1 MLEKRIKKQ
10 LTIANRISKYV
21 YTNKQNKGYMKNPFL
36 QLLED
41 PASLI
46 TVEFDKSER
55 ETIVRMLEEKI
66 NNAMAEYKNPE
77 QHDYYTGKGAMGFAY
92 NEWLHYLDTQWD
104 GKLNRTFEMFAEGIG
119 LQRNE
124 LYKMIIGLLLDKH
137 LDYVC
142 EHETNIDD
150 DTLNALR
157 INHNIHVEEPWHNC
171 NLDHL
176 GRDLADD
183 NH

>member
-1 MLEKRIKKQ
+1 
-10 LTIANRISKYV
+10 
-21 YTNKQNKGYMKNPFL
+21 MKNPFL

-41 PASLI
+41 PAHLI
-46 TVEFDKSER
+46 TVEFDKAER

-77 QHDYYTGKGAMGFAY
+77 QHDYYAGKGAMGIAY
-92 NEWLHYLDTQWD
+92 NEWLHYLDTRWD
-104 GKLNRTFEMFAEGIG
+104 GKLNRTFEMFSEGVG

-142 EHETNIDD
+142 EHETNIDN
-150 DTLNALR
+150 DTLDALR
-157 INHNIHVEEPWHNC
+157 INRRTNVSNDIDSQFDYPSSDEYWDHNYDE
-171 NLDHL
+171 DQ
-176 GRDLADD
+176 
-183 NH
+183 

>member
-1 MLEKRIKKQ
+1 
-10 LTIANRISKYV
+10 
-21 YTNKQNKGYMKNPFL
+21 MKNPFL

-41 PASLI
+41 PAHLI
-46 TVEFDKSER
+46 TVEFDKAER

-92 NEWLHYLDTQWD
+92 NEWLHYLDTRWD
-104 GKLNRTFEMFAEGIG
+104 GKLNRTFEMFAEGVG

-124 LYKMIIGLLLDKH
+124 LYKMIIGLLVDEH

-157 INHNIHVEEPWHNC
+157 INHNIHVS
-171 NLDHL
+171 
-176 GRDLADD
+176 DD
-183 NH
+183 IDSQFDYPTSQDEYWNGDTDDDMDEDNFCIMTGAC

>member
-1 MLEKRIKKQ
+1 
-10 LTIANRISKYV
+10 
-21 YTNKQNKGYMKNPFL
+21 MKNPFL

-41 PASLI
+41 PAHLI
-46 TVEFDKSER
+46 TVEFDKAER

-77 QHDYYTGKGAMGFAY
+77 QHDYYTGTGSMGFAY

-104 GKLNRTFEMFAEGIG
+104 GKLNRTFEMFAEGVG

-150 DTLNALR
+150 DTLND
-157 INHNIHVEEPWHNC
+157 INSQYDYPNSDEYW
-171 NLDHL
+171 
-176 GRDLADD
+176 D
-183 NH
+183 NDIDEDNFMIQTGAC

>member
-1 MLEKRIKKQ
+1 
-10 LTIANRISKYV
+10 
-21 YTNKQNKGYMKNPFL
+21 MKNPFL

-41 PASLI
+41 PAHLI
-46 TVEFDKSER
+46 TVEFDKAER

-157 INHNIHVEEPWHNC
+157 INHNIHVS
-171 NLDHL
+171 
-176 GRDLADD
+176 DD
-183 NH
+183 IDSQFDYPSSDEYWDNKDQ

>member
-1 MLEKRIKKQ
+1 
-10 LTIANRISKYV
+10 
-21 YTNKQNKGYMKNPFL
+21 MKNPFL

-41 PASLI
+41 PAHLI
-46 TVEFDKSER
+46 TVEFDKAER
-55 ETIVRMLEEKI
+55 ETIVRMLEEI
-66 NNAMAEYKNPE
+66 VNNAMAEYKNPE
-77 QHDYYTGKGAMGFAY
+77 QHDYYAGKGAMGFAY

-104 GKLNRTFEMFAEGIG
+104 GKLNRTFEMFAEGVG

-124 LYKMIIGLLLDKH
+124 LYKMIIGLLVDKH

-157 INHNIHVEEPWHNC
+157 INHNIHVS
-171 NLDHL
+171 
-176 GRDLADD
+176 DD
-183 NH
+183 IDSQFDYPSSDEYWANKDQ

>member
-1 MLEKRIKKQ
+1 
-10 LTIANRISKYV
+10 
-21 YTNKQNKGYMKNPFL
+21 MKNPFL

-41 PASLI
+41 PAHLI
-46 TVEFDKSER
+46 TVEFDNAEKR
-55 ETIVRMLEEKI
+55 TIVQMLKEKV

-157 INHNIHVEEPWHNC
+157 INRRTNVS
-171 NLDHL
+171 
-176 GRDLADD
+176 DD
-183 NH
+183 IDSQFDYPSSDEYWDNGDQ

>member
-1 MLEKRIKKQ
+1 
-10 LTIANRISKYV
+10 
-21 YTNKQNKGYMKNPFL
+21 MKNPFL

-41 PASLI
+41 PAHLI
-46 TVEFDKSER
+46 TVEFDKAER

-104 GKLNRTFEMFAEGIG
+104 GKLNRTFEMFAEGVG

-157 INHNIHVEEPWHNC
+157 INKQT
-171 NLDHL
+171 DHKVFSNM
-176 GRDLADD
+176 DD
-183 NH
+183 DIDSQFDYPTSQDEYWNGDTDDDMDEDNFCIMTGAC

>member
-1 MLEKRIKKQ
+1 
-10 LTIANRISKYV
+10 
-21 YTNKQNKGYMKNPFL
+21 MKNPFL

-41 PASLI
+41 PAHLI

-104 GKLNRTFEMFAEGIG
+104 GKLNRTFEMFAEGVG

-124 LYKMIIGLLLDKH
+124 LYKMIIGLLVNKH

-150 DTLNALR
+150 DMLEDINSQYDDMPKLDNNELNELINDPNSTYDSNGQLDNDTLNALR
-157 INHNIHVEEPWHNC
+157 IN
-171 NLDHL
+171 
-176 GRDLADD
+176 R
-183 NH
+183 

>member
-1 MLEKRIKKQ
+1 
-10 LTIANRISKYV
+10 
-21 YTNKQNKGYMKNPFL
+21 MKNPFL

-41 PASLI
+41 PAHLI
-46 TVEFDKSER
+46 TVEFDKAER
-55 ETIVRMLEEKI
+55 ETIVRMLEEKV

-157 INHNIHVEEPWHNC
+157 INHNIHVS
-171 NLDHL
+171 
-176 GRDLADD
+176 DD
-183 NH
+183 IDSQFDYPSSDEYWDNKDQ

>member
-1 MLEKRIKKQ
+1 
-10 LTIANRISKYV
+10 
-21 YTNKQNKGYMKNPFL
+21 MKNPFL

-41 PASLI
+41 PAHLI
-46 TVEFDKSER
+46 TVEFDKAER
-55 ETIVRMLEEKI
+55 ETIVRMLEEKV

-92 NEWLHYLDTQWD
+92 NEWLHYLDTRWD

-142 EHETNIDD
+142 EHETNIDN

-157 INHNIHVEEPWHNC
+157 INHNIHV
-171 NLDHL
+171 
-176 GRDLADD
+176 DD
-183 NH
+183 DIDEDNFCIMTGAC

>member
-1 MLEKRIKKQ
+1 
-10 LTIANRISKYV
+10 
-21 YTNKQNKGYMKNPFL
+21 MKNPFL

-41 PASLI
+41 PAHLI
-46 TVEFDKSER
+46 TVEFDKAER

-66 NNAMAEYKNPE
+66 NNAIAEYNNPE

-92 NEWLHYLDTQWD
+92 NEWLHYLDTRWD
-104 GKLNRTFEMFAEGIG
+104 GKLNRTFEMFAEGVG

-124 LYKMIIGLLLDKH
+124 LYKMIIGLLVDKH

-157 INHNIHVEEPWHNC
+157 INHNIHVH
-171 NLDHL
+171 
-176 GRDLADD
+176 DD
-183 NH
+183 IDSQFDYPSSDEYWTNKDKSKNDFN

>member
-1 MLEKRIKKQ
+1 
-10 LTIANRISKYV
+10 
-21 YTNKQNKGYMKNPFL
+21 MKNPFL

-41 PASLI
+41 PAHLI
-46 TVEFDKSER
+46 TVEFDKAER

-92 NEWLHYLDTQWD
+92 NEWLHYLDTRWD
-104 GKLNRTFEMFAEGIG
+104 GKLNRTFEMFAEGVG

-124 LYKMIIGLLLDKH
+124 LYKMIIGLLVDKH

-142 EHETNIDD
+142 E
-150 DTLNALR
+150 LSLQFF
-157 INHNIHVEEPWHNC
+157 
-171 NLDHL
+171 
-176 GRDLADD
+176 
-183 NH
+183 

>member
-1 MLEKRIKKQ
+1 
-10 LTIANRISKYV
+10 
-21 YTNKQNKGYMKNPFL
+21 MKNPFL

-41 PASLI
+41 PAHLI
-46 TVEFDKSER
+46 TVEFDNAER
-55 ETIVRMLEEKI
+55 ETIVRMLEEKV

-92 NEWLHYLDTQWD
+92 NEWLHYLDTRWD

-124 LYKMIIGLLLDKH
+124 LYKMIIGLLVDKH

-150 DTLNALR
+150 DTLED
-157 INHNIHVEEPWHNC
+157 INSQYDYPSSDEYWTN
-171 NLDHL
+171 
-176 GRDLADD
+176 GD
-183 NH
+183 NDVDEDNFMIQTGAC

>member
-1 MLEKRIKKQ
+1 
-10 LTIANRISKYV
+10 
-21 YTNKQNKGYMKNPFL
+21 MKNPFL
-36 QLLED
+36 TLLED

-46 TVEFDKSER
+46 IVEFDNAEKEM
-55 ETIVRMLEEKI
+55 IVRMLEEKV

-124 LYKMIIGLLLDKH
+124 LYKMIIGLLVDKH

-150 DTLNALR
+150 DMLED
-157 INHNIHVEEPWHNC
+157 INSQYDYPTSDEYWPN
-171 NLDHL
+171 
-176 GRDLADD
+176 GD
-183 NH
+183 NDVDEDNFMIQTGAC

>member
-1 MLEKRIKKQ
+1 
-10 LTIANRISKYV
+10 
-21 YTNKQNKGYMKNPFL
+21 MKNPFL

-41 PASLI
+41 PAHLI
-46 TVEFDKSER
+46 TVEFDKAER

-92 NEWLHYLDTQWD
+92 NEWLHYLDTRWD

-124 LYKMIIGLLLDKH
+124 LYKMIIGLLVDKH

-157 INHNIHVEEPWHNC
+157 INHNIHVS
-171 NLDHL
+171 
-176 GRDLADD
+176 DD
-183 NH
+183 IDSQFDYPSSDEYWANKDQ

>member
-1 MLEKRIKKQ
+1 
-10 LTIANRISKYV
+10 
-21 YTNKQNKGYMKNPFL
+21 MKNPFL

-41 PASLI
+41 PAHLI
-46 TVEFDKSER
+46 TVEFDKAER

-77 QHDYYTGKGAMGFAY
+77 QHDYYTGKSIFEDY
-92 NEWLHYLDTQWD
+92 NQWLHYLDTQWD
-104 GKLNRTFEMFAEGIG
+104 GRLNRTFEVFAEGVG
-119 LQRNE
+119 LQKNE
-124 LYKMIIGLLLDKH
+124 LYKMIIGLLVNKH

-157 INHNIHVEEPWHNC
+157 INRRTNVS
-171 NLDHL
+171 
-176 GRDLADD
+176 DD
-183 NH
+183 IDSQFDYPSSDEYWDNDMDEDNFLIQTGAC

>member
-1 MLEKRIKKQ
+1 
-10 LTIANRISKYV
+10 
-21 YTNKQNKGYMKNPFL
+21 MKNPFL

-41 PASLI
+41 PAHLI
-46 TVEFDKSER
+46 TVEFDKAER
-55 ETIVRMLEEKI
+55 ETIVRMLEEKV
-66 NNAMAEYKNPE
+66 NNAIAEYDNPE
-77 QHDYYTGKGAMGFAY
+77 QHEGIYDEYNNWLYYL
-92 NEWLHYLDTQWD
+92 NEMWD
-104 GKLNRTFEMFAEGIG
+104 GKLNYTFEQFAEGIG

-157 INHNIHVEEPWHNC
+157 INKQT
-171 NLDHL
+171 DHKCL
-176 GRDLADD
+176 VIWLTI
-183 NH
+183 

>member
-1 MLEKRIKKQ
+1 
-10 LTIANRISKYV
+10 
-21 YTNKQNKGYMKNPFL
+21 MKNPFL

-41 PASLI
+41 PAHLI
-46 TVEFDKSER
+46 TVEFDNAEKR
-55 ETIVRMLEEKI
+55 TIVRMLEEKV

-104 GKLNRTFEMFAEGIG
+104 GKLNRTFELFAEGVG

-124 LYKMIIGLLLDKH
+124 LYKMIIGLLVDKH

-157 INHNIHVEEPWHNC
+157 INHNIHVKESS
-171 NLDHL
+171 NLDCL
-176 GRDLADD
+176 GRDLTDD
-183 NH
+183 IDSQYDYPSSDEYWDHNYDGEQ

>member
-1 MLEKRIKKQ
+1 
-10 LTIANRISKYV
+10 
-21 YTNKQNKGYMKNPFL
+21 MKNPFL

-41 PASLI
+41 PAHLI
-46 TVEFDKSER
+46 TVEFDNAEKR
-55 ETIVRMLEEKI
+55 TIVQMLKEKV

-92 NEWLHYLDTQWD
+92 NEWLHYLDTRWD

-142 EHETNIDD
+142 EHETNIDN
-150 DTLNALR
+150 DTLDALR
-157 INHNIHVEEPWHNC
+157 INRRTNVS
-171 NLDHL
+171 
-176 GRDLADD
+176 DD
-183 NH
+183 IDSQFDYPSSDEYWTNGDQ

>member
-1 MLEKRIKKQ
+1 
-10 LTIANRISKYV
+10 
-21 YTNKQNKGYMKNPFL
+21 MKNPFL

-41 PASLI
+41 PAHLI
-46 TVEFDKSER
+46 TVEFDKAER

-92 NEWLHYLDTQWD
+92 NEWLHYLDTRWD
-104 GKLNRTFEMFAEGIG
+104 GKLNRTFEMFAEGVG

-124 LYKMIIGLLLDKH
+124 LYKMIIGLLVDKH

-150 DTLNALR
+150 DMLEDINSQYDDMPKLDNDELNELINDPNSTYDSNGQLDNDTLNRLR
-157 INHNIHVEEPWHNC
+157 IN
-171 NLDHL
+171 
-176 GRDLADD
+176 R
-183 NH
+183 

>member
-1 MLEKRIKKQ
+1 
-10 LTIANRISKYV
+10 
-21 YTNKQNKGYMKNPFL
+21 MKNPFL

-41 PASLI
+41 PAHLI
-46 TVEFDKSER
+46 TVEFDKAER

-92 NEWLHYLDTQWD
+92 NEWLHYLDTRWD
-104 GKLNRTFEMFAEGIG
+104 GKLNRTFEMFAEGVG

-124 LYKMIIGLLLDKH
+124 LYKMIIGLLVDKH

-142 EHETNIDD
+142 EHETNIDND
-150 DTLNALR
+150 TLEDINSQYDDMPKLDNDELNELINDPNSTYDSNGQLDNDTLNALR
-157 INHNIHVEEPWHNC
+157 IN
-171 NLDHL
+171 
-176 GRDLADD
+176 R
-183 NH
+183 

>member
-1 MLEKRIKKQ
+1 M
-10 LTIANRISKYV
+10 N
-21 YTNKQNKGYMKNPFL
+21 NPFL
-36 QLLED
+36 TLLED

-46 TVEFDKSER
+46 IVEFDNAEKEM
-55 ETIVRMLEEKI
+55 IVRMLEEKV
-66 NNAMAEYKNPE
+66 NNAMAEYNNPE

-92 NEWLHYLDTQWD
+92 NEWLHYLDTRWD
-104 GKLNRTFEMFAEGIG
+104 GKLNRTFEMFAEGVG

>member
-1 MLEKRIKKQ
+1 
-10 LTIANRISKYV
+10 
-21 YTNKQNKGYMKNPFL
+21 MKNPFL

-41 PASLI
+41 PAHLI

-55 ETIVRMLEEKI
+55 ETIVRMLEEKV

-92 NEWLHYLDTQWD
+92 NEWLHYLDTRWD
-104 GKLNRTFEMFAEGIG
+104 GKLNRTFEIFAEGVR

-142 EHETNIDD
+142 EHETNIDN
-150 DTLNALR
+150 DTLDALR
-157 INHNIHVEEPWHNC
+157 INRRTNVS
-171 NLDHL
+171 
-176 GRDLADD
+176 DD
-183 NH
+183 IDSQFDYPSSDEYWDNDMDEDSFLIQTGAC

>member
-1 MLEKRIKKQ
+1 
-10 LTIANRISKYV
+10 
-21 YTNKQNKGYMKNPFL
+21 MKNPFL

-41 PASLI
+41 PAHLI
-46 TVEFDKSER
+46 TVEFDKAER

-92 NEWLHYLDTQWD
+92 NEWLHYLDTRWD
-104 GKLNRTFEMFAEGIG
+104 GKLNRTFEMFAEGVG

-124 LYKMIIGLLLDKH
+124 LYKMIIGLLVDKH

-142 EHETNIDD
+142 EHETNIDN

-157 INHNIHVEEPWHNC
+157 INKQT
-171 NLDHL
+171 DHKVFS
-176 GRDLADD
+176 DMDD
-183 NH
+183 DIDSQFDYPSSDEYWDNKDQ

>member
-1 MLEKRIKKQ
+1 
-10 LTIANRISKYV
+10 
-21 YTNKQNKGYMKNPFL
+21 MKNPFL
-36 QLLED
+36 TLLED

-46 TVEFDKSER
+46 IVEFDKAER
-55 ETIVRMLEEKI
+55 ETIIRMLEEKI

-92 NEWLHYLDTQWD
+92 NEWLHYLDTRWD

-157 INHNIHVEEPWHNC
+157 INHNIHVS
-171 NLDHL
+171 
-176 GRDLADD
+176 DD
-183 NH
+183 IDSQFDYPSSDVYWANGDTDDDMDEDNFCIMTGAC